1 MRIGSLCSGYGGLDL
16 AVEAHYGATPA
27 WFAEFDPA
35 PSKVL
40 AHHWPGVP
48 NLRDLTAV
56 DWRTVEPVDLLIG
69 GIPCQPF
76 SVRRWE
82 HALGRPAPAPTEPG
96 RDGRPRLSPALVEW
110 MMGLPAGH
118 VTDPAIGLTRNQ
130 QLKALGNGVVPQQA
144 AHALRLLDEIA
155 QVAA

>member
-1 MRIGSLCSGYGGLDL
+1 
-16 AVEAHYGATPA
+16 
-27 WFAEFDPA
+27 
-35 PSKVL
+35 
-40 AHHWPGVP
+40 
-48 NLRDLTAV
+48 
-56 DWRTVEPVDLLIG
+56 
-69 GIPCQPF
+69 
-76 SVRRWE
+76 
-82 HALGRPAPAPTEPG
+82 
-96 RDGRPRLSPALVEW
+96 